1 MRRRLVITYVLLLC
15 MVLLALE
22 VPLAVSLTNR
32 ETQRVLA
39 DRLADATRFGSLA
52 APAMRTG
59 ELESLTDELR
69 RYHDLYG
76 IGTMLV
82 DQDQRVLSVFGGPV
96 PDPEYAGL
104 AIRGALAGRQ
114 VGTPGTLW
122 PWQEHPLVVA
132 VPVSDGG
139 AVLGTVLTVSPTARN
154 RRAVVSAWLELGLV
168 GLLAVA
174 ACVIAALRLASW
186 VLRPVTRLDA
196 AAHEIAAGDGGARVQ
211 PGLGPPELRRLSAS
225 FNEMADAVAEA
236 LERQR
241 SFVAHASHQLRNPLT
256 VLRLRV
262 EDLGSRL
269 ADDLARADHEIA
281 LAETDRLADV
291 LDGLLALAR
300 AERGQHRV
308 EVVDAVAVALNRRQA
323 WCPLTERR
331 GIELVA
337 AVPDEPRYAR
347 LVATALDQSLDAL
360 IDNALKFTPAGGRV
374 EVQVSSRDGG
384 VEVTVR
390 DTGPG
395 MTEEQ
400 CRLATE
406 RFWRA
411 PDAQNVDGAGLGLPI
426 VMVLVQASGGRLVL
440 ARAAQGGLEARI
452 WFPAAPAGTVAAPV
466 TA

>member
-1 MRRRLVITYVLLLC
+1 
-15 MVLLALE
+15 
-22 VPLAVSLTNR
+22 
-32 ETQRVLA
+32 
-39 DRLADATRFGSLA
+39 
-52 APAMRTG
+52 
-59 ELESLTDELR
+59 
-69 RYHDLYG
+69 
-76 IGTMLV
+76 
-82 DQDQRVLSVFGGPV
+82 
-96 PDPEYAGL
+96 
-104 AIRGALAGRQ
+104 
-114 VGTPGTLW
+114 
-122 PWQEHPLVVA
+122 
-132 VPVSDGG
+132 
-139 AVLGTVLTVSPTARN
+139 
-154 RRAVVSAWLELGLV
+154 
-168 GLLAVA
+168 
-174 ACVIAALRLASW
+174 
-186 VLRPVTRLDA
+186 VTRLDA
-196 AAHEIAAGDGGARVQ
+196 AAHEIAGGDSSARVQ

-225 FNEMADAVAEA
+225 FNEMANAVAEA

-256 VLRLRV
+256 VLRLRI

-269 ADDLARADHEIA
+269 TDAGARADHEIA

-300 AERGQHRV
+300 AERGQDRL
-308 EVVDAVAVALNRRQA
+308 EVVDAVALALNRRQA

-374 EVQVSSRDGG
+374 EVEVASRDGG
-384 VEVTVR
+384 VEVIVR

-400 CRLATE
+400 CRQATE

-411 PDAQNVDGAGLGLPI
+411 PDAQNVDGAGLGLSI
-426 VMVLVQASGGRLVL
+426 VMVLVEASGGRFTL
-440 ARAAQGGLEARI
+440 APAAPGGLEARV
-452 WFPAAPAGTVAAPV
+452 WFPAASGETVASPA

>member
-1 MRRRLVITYVLLLC
+1 VRRRLVSTYLLLLC

-32 ETQRVLA
+32 ETERILA
-39 DRLADATRFGSLA
+39 DRLADATRFASLA

-59 ELESLTDELR
+59 DLESLTDELR
-69 RYHDLYG
+69 RYHAVYG

-82 DQDQRVLSVFGGPV
+82 DQDRQVLSVFGRPATD
-96 PDPEYAGL
+96 PDGTGF

-114 VGTPGTLW
+114 VGTPETLW

-139 AVLGTVLTVSPTARN
+139 AVLGIVLTVSPTGHN
-154 RRAVVSAWLELGLV
+154 RRAVVSAWLQLGLV

-174 ACVIAALRLASW
+174 ACLIAAHRLAGW

-196 AAHEIAAGDGGARVQ
+196 AAHEIAGGDSSARVQ

-256 VLRLRV
+256 VLRLRI
-262 EDLGSRL
+262 EDLGGRL
-269 ADDLARADHEIA
+269 TDDGVRADHEIT

-300 AERGQHRV
+300 AERGQDRV
-308 EVVDAVAVALNRRQA
+308 EVVDAVALALNRRRA

-331 GIELVA
+331 GIDLVA
-337 AVPDEPRYAR
+337 EVPDEPQYAR
-347 LVATALDQSLDAL
+347 HVATALDQSLDAL

-374 EVQVSSRDGG
+374 EVAVAARDGG
-384 VEVTVR
+384 VEVVVR

-411 PDAQNVDGAGLGLPI
+411 PDAQNVDGAGLGLSI
-426 VMVLVQASGGRLVL
+426 VTVLVEASGGRFVL
-440 ARAAQGGLEARI
+440 APAVPSGLEARI
-452 WFPAAPAGTVAAPV
+452 WFPAGRPV